1 MTKELSFDI
10 IKELHNIGYDTIAI
24 VNDMGPSNMGL
35 WRNLNI
41 SITNSSFEH
50 PCTQR
55 KIHVFADVPHL
66 MKLLRYHLLDQ
77 VFVLPNGKFVGIN
90 IFQELINLNSKHDF
104 KFAYTVSDR
113 HLLVEGPGRMNVR
126 LAVQLLSNSVAKA
139 MAF

>member
-1 MTKELSFDI
+1 MKDWKQPIYYNYDTNMTKELLFDI

-66 MKLLRYHLLDQ
+66 MKLLRNHLLDQ
-77 VFVLPNGKFVGIN
+77 YVFLKMIKPCN
-90 IFQELINLNSKHDF
+90 
-104 KFAYTVSDR
+104 
-113 HLLVEGPGRMNVR
+113 
-126 LAVQLLSNSVAKA
+126 
-139 MAF
+139 